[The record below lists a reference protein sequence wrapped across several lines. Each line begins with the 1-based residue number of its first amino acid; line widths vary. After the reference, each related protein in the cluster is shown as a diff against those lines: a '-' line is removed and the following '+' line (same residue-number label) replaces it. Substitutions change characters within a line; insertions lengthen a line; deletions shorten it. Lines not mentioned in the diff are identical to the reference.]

1 MNVTVPANVPVGSS
15 LTVAS
20 PEGQQFKVQVP
31 TGFSAGMV
39 FQVQV
44 PAPVLHTTAV
54 EVGAP
59 ADAGG
64 VRRLSAEHV
73 TLVGGGAQAGSG
85 VHVIAPGS
93 VTLVGGTP
101 PPTPAP
107 PPAFNPYAT
116 VVVPSGGGG
125 APPPAREPIPDIE
138 ADRHLWFSYWDK
150 DGGGTLDMDELA
162 AALVA
167 TFKLEG
173 AKAAQMRETVQAVWV
188 AFDMNMDGSISMS
201 EFCTSNGLGDTI
213 IASLRRRSST

>member
-1 MNVTVPANVPVGSS
+1 M
-15 LTVAS
+15 VAS
-20 PEGQQFKVQVP
+20 PEGRQFKVQVP
-31 TGFSAGMV
+31 TGVSAGMV

-73 TLVGGGAQAGSG
+73 TLVGGGAQAGGG

-93 VTLVGGTP
+93 VTVMDGTP
-101 PPTPAP
+101 AMTYTTK
-107 PPAFNPYAT
+107 NPYAT
-116 VVVPSGGGG
+116 VVVPSGAGG

-150 DGGGTLDMDELA
+150 DSGGTLDMDELA

-188 AFDMNMDGSISMS
+188 AFDMNMDGSISLS